1 MRGQVYGIWLR
12 RLDLL
17 PVRQTDFMTETP
29 ALPPTRDAVATLAVD
44 TLNPQLPSRA
54 YYKWLSS
61 ALILDRG
68 LWLQFFDRCK
78 AMAAAQ
84 LYGHKRAETV
94 AAAVLKGYSLG
105 MDFMEALSKI
115 KVIKGNPVLRGP
127 NAIAHIHA
135 VVPGARCRPVTS
147 TLRAGGPHGELAG
160 FPGVDY
166 ADLVVR
172 LQAEHPECWVDG
184 RLDPAKIAVWVMVRP
199 DWEPTVYAFTLAQ
212 AERAGLLQRN
222 ENWRL
227 YPDRC
232 LKWQAASVGTQEM
245 FGSELEGMYLA
256 EELENAP
263 TVRAI
268 PAPSRALPAVPVE
281 TEPERAPGP
290 DADESDAY
298 NTALA
303 DVGTRLRRFRVSYA
317 KACQRAVGRE
327 LGAAKPGH
335 AELAALEAFCGQ
347 LEDWHRSYVEGSE
360 LDSLRLR
367 IYETSYGRHRPVV
380 ERYVAG
386 PSGSSWGAVWTGAAD
401 TSEDDVKAIG
411 GCAALLAFLGE
422 PVFDPGPD
430 EEPTPEAIEA
440 ANAAVAKAREQ
451 NKRRQSSAPI
461 VAGSDANAM
470 MHAATKGAGVISE
483 LVGNLETEEG
493 A

>member
-1 MRGQVYGIWLR
+1 MTDPA
-12 RLDLL
+12 RLPTPTQTVAFAQLGVNANGEPVL
-17 PVRQTDFMTETP
+17 PG
-29 ALPPTRDAVATLAVD
+29 
-44 TLNPQLPSRA
+44 RA
-54 YYKWLSS
+54 FYKWLAS
-61 ALILDRG
+61 ALILDRS

-105 MDFMEALSKI
+105 MDFMESLSKI

-127 NAIAHIHA
+127 NAIAHVHA
-135 VVPGARCRPVTS
+135 VVTGARCRPITGA
-147 TLRAGGPHGELAG
+147 LRAGGPHGEIAG
-160 FPGVDY
+160 FAGIDR
-166 ADLVVR
+166 ADLVAR
-172 LQAEHPECWVDG
+172 LQAEHPDCWVDD
-184 RLDPAKIAVWVMVRP
+184 RLDTTKISVWLMVRP
-199 DWEPTVYAFTLAQ
+199 DWEPSLYTFTMAQ
-212 AERAGLLQRN
+212 AELAGLPSRN

-245 FGSELEGMYLA
+245 FGDELEGMYLA

-263 TVRAI
+263 VVRAGNA
-268 PAPSRALPAVPVE
+268 PAQAPPPAAEDEP
-281 TEPERAPGP
+281 TEYVDTSAQPAP
-290 DADESDAY
+290 DADADEPY
-298 NTALA
+298 TKALEG
-303 DVGTRLRRFRVSYA
+303 VGKRLRRFRVSYA
-317 KACQRAVGRE
+317 KACQRALGRE
-327 LGAAKPGH
+327 LGAKKPTPS
-335 AELAALEAFCGQ
+335 ELDALEAFCEQ
-347 LEDWHRSYVEGSE
+347 LDAWHRAFAEGAE

-367 IYETSYGRHRPVV
+367 VYETSYDRYRPVV

-401 TSEDDVKAIG
+401 TSEDDVKGIG

-422 PVFDPGPD
+422 PVFDAGPD

-440 ANAAVAKAREQ
+440 ANAAVEKAREE
-451 NKRRQSSAPI
+451 NKRRQSSGPI

-470 MHAATKGAGVISE
+470 MHAATKGAGVISK
-483 LVGNLETEEG
+483 LVGNLETEDG